1 MVAVKVYIY
10 YLGKVRD
17 RRAQAMAEEY
27 LRRASRWA
35 PCSMQE
41 LRSRR
46 ADPWLRHPQAS
57 RILLD
62 AGGPALTSAEFA
74 ARIARAEREG
84 RDLVFLIGGADGIPE
99 AWRHP
104 EAERLSLSPL
114 TLPHEL
120 ARVVLAEQIYRAL
133 ASLRGH
139 PYPR

>member
-1 MVAVKVYIY
+1 MVPVKIYLY

-17 RRAQAMAEEY
+17 RRAHAMAEEY

-35 PCSMQE
+35 PCTMQE
-41 LRSRR
+41 LRSHRT
-46 ADPWLRHPQAS
+46 DPWLRHPQAAK
-57 RILLD
+57 ILLD
-62 AGGPALTSAEFA
+62 AGGAAMTSDDFA
-74 ARIARAEREG
+74 ARIAGAQRQG
-84 RDLVFLIGGADGIPE
+84 RDLVFLIGGAEGLPE
-99 AWRHP
+99 AWRRP
-104 EAERLSLSPL
+104 DAERLSLSPL